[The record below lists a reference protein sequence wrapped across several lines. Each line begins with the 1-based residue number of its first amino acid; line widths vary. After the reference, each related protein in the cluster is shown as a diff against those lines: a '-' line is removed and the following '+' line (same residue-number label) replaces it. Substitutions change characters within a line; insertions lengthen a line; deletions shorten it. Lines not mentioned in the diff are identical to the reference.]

1 MMELADWEW
10 SELRFDYY
18 KTDCNIRYSYAP
30 DQGWSPMQIST
41 DETLPVPLAAACLHY
56 GSSLFEGLKAFRGA
70 DGRVRIF
77 RLEET
82 VKRLQASA
90 ERLCMPVPT
99 REMIIEACTEVV
111 RRNLRHLPPYGTGAA
126 MYLRPV
132 EIGTSTSFGVK
143 PSDEAL
149 FVVFC
154 SPVGP
159 YFKGGIRPIQV
170 AIDREQD
177 RVAAHGTGDVKI
189 GANYAASLLPYR
201 HARALGCASVLFL
214 DPKEHK
220 YLDECVAAN
229 FFAIRDGKYITPKS
243 QTILPSI
250 TNKTLRQVA
259 LDMGLEVEERLIPVE
274 ELSTFEEC
282 GCCGTGAIIAPIGK
296 IIDMQTGWEYHYTD
310 SVGPVSFKLYQHL
323 LDIQYGVEEDRH
335 SWNTIVEL

>member
-1 MMELADWEW
+1 MELADWEW

-18 KTDCNIRYSYAP
+18 KTDCNIRYSYTPAE
-30 DQGWSPMQIST
+30 GWSSMQLSS
-41 DETLPVPLAAACLHY
+41 DEYLPVPLAAACLHY

-70 DGRVRIF
+70 DGKVRIF
-77 RLEET
+77 RLEDT
-82 VKRLQASA
+82 VERLQSSA
-90 ERLCMPVPT
+90 RRLCLPVPT
-99 REMIIEACTEVV
+99 REMIVEACTEVV

-143 PSDEAL
+143 PSEEAL

-159 YFKGGIRPIQV
+159 YFKGGIRPIDV

-177 RVAAHGTGDVKI
+177 RVAAGGTGDVKI

-201 HARALGCASVLFL
+201 NAREMGYQSVLFL
-214 DPKEHK
+214 DPKEHR

-229 FFAIRDGKYITPKS
+229 FFAIRGNSYITPRSK
-243 QTILPSI
+243 TILPSI

-259 LDMGLEVEERLIPVE
+259 LDLGMEVEERPIPVE
-274 ELSTFEEC
+274 ELSTFDEC
-282 GCCGTGAIIAPIGK
+282 GCCGTGAIIAPIRK
-296 IIDMQTGWEYHYTD
+296 IYDMQTGESYHFGD
-310 SVGPVSFKLYQHL
+310 EVGAKSLKLYQHL
-323 LDIQYGVEEDRH
+323 LDIQYGLEEDRH
-335 SWNTIVEL
+335 GWNTIL

>member
-1 MMELADWEW
+1 MEELADWEW

-18 KTDCNIRYSYAP
+18 KTDCNVRYSYAP
-30 DQGWSPMQIST
+30 EMGWSAMQLSS
-41 DETLPVPLAAACLHY
+41 DEYLPVPLAAACLHY

-70 DGRVRIF
+70 DGKVRIF
-77 RLEET
+77 RLEDT
-82 VKRLQASA
+82 VERLQSSA
-90 ERLCMPVPT
+90 RRLCLPVPT
-99 REMIIEACTEVV
+99 REIIVEACCEVV

-143 PSDEAL
+143 PSEEAL

-159 YFKGGIRPIQV
+159 YFKGGIRPIDV

-177 RVAAHGTGDVKI
+177 RVAASGTGDVKI

-201 HARALGCASVLFL
+201 NAHELGYSSVLFL
-214 DPKEHK
+214 DPKEHR

-229 FFAIRDGKYITPKS
+229 FYAIRDNTYITPRS

-259 LDMGLEVEERLIPVE
+259 LDMGMRVEERPIPVE
-274 ELSTFEEC
+274 ELATFEEC
-282 GCCGTGAIIAPIGK
+282 GCCGTGAIIAPIRK
-296 IIDMQTGWEYHYTD
+296 IFDMQTGESYCFGD
-310 SVGPVSFKLYQHL
+310 EVGAQSLKLYHHL
-323 LDIQYGVEEDRH
+323 LDIQYGLEEDRH
-335 SWNTIVEL
+335 HWNTIL

>member
-1 MMELADWEW
+1 MELADWEW

-18 KTDCNIRYSYAP
+18 KTDYNVRYNYAP
-30 DQGWSPMQIST
+30 DKGWSAMQLSS
-41 DETLPVPLAAACLHY
+41 DEYLPVPLAAACLHY

-70 DGRVRIF
+70 DGKVRIF
-77 RLEET
+77 RLEDT
-82 VKRLQASA
+82 VVRLQSSA
-90 ERLCMPVPT
+90 RRLCLPVPT

-143 PSDEAL
+143 PSEEAL

-159 YFKGGIRPIQV
+159 YFKGGIRPIDV

-177 RVAAHGTGDVKI
+177 RVAAGGTGDVKI

-201 HARALGCASVLFL
+201 NAREMGYASVLFL
-214 DPKEHK
+214 DPKEHR

-229 FFAIRDGKYITPKS
+229 FYAIRGNTYITPRS

-259 LDMGLEVEERLIPVE
+259 LDRGMQVEERPIPVE
-274 ELSTFEEC
+274 ELASFDEC
-282 GCCGTGAIIAPIGK
+282 GCCGTGAIIAPIRK
-296 IIDMQTGWEYHYTD
+296 IYDMQTGEIYHFGD
-310 SVGPVSFKLYQHL
+310 EVGAKSLELYHHL
-323 LDIQYGVEEDRH
+323 IDIQYGLEEDRH
-335 SWNTIVEL
+335 GWNTIL

>member
-1 MMELADWEW
+1 MELADWEW

-18 KTDCNIRYSYAP
+18 KTDCNIRYSYTPAE
-30 DQGWSPMQIST
+30 GWSSMQLSS
-41 DETLPVPLAAACLHY
+41 DEYLPVPLAAACLHY

-70 DGRVRIF
+70 DGKVRIF
-77 RLEET
+77 RLEDT
-82 VKRLQASA
+82 VERLQSSA
-90 ERLCMPVPT
+90 RRLCLPVPT
-99 REMIIEACTEVV
+99 REMIVEACTEVV

-143 PSDEAL
+143 PSEEAL

-159 YFKGGIRPIQV
+159 YFKGGIRPIDV

-177 RVAAHGTGDVKI
+177 RVAAGGTGDVKI

-201 HARALGCASVLFL
+201 NAREMGYQSVLFL
-214 DPKEHK
+214 DPKEHC

-229 FFAIRDGKYITPKS
+229 FFAIRGNTYITPRSK
-243 QTILPSI
+243 TILPSI

-259 LDMGLEVEERLIPVE
+259 LDLGMEVEERPIPVE
-274 ELSTFEEC
+274 ELSTFDEC
-282 GCCGTGAIIAPIGK
+282 GCCGTGAIIAPIRK
-296 IIDMQTGWEYHYTD
+296 IYDMQTGESYHFGNE
-310 SVGPVSFKLYQHL
+310 VGVKSRMLYQHL
-323 LDIQYGVEEDRH
+323 LDIQYGLEEDRH
-335 SWNTIVEL
+335 GWNTIL

>member
-18 KTDCNIRYSYAP
+18 KTDCNVRYNYSPAT
-30 DQGWSPMQIST
+30 GWSAMQLSS
-41 DETLPVPLAAACLHY
+41 DEYLPVPLAAACLHY

-70 DGRVRIF
+70 DGKVRIF
-77 RLEET
+77 RLEDT
-82 VKRLQASA
+82 VERLQSSA
-90 ERLCMPVPT
+90 RRLCLPVPT
-99 REMIIEACTEVV
+99 REIIVEACTEVV

-143 PSDEAL
+143 PSEEAL

-159 YFKGGIRPIQV
+159 YFKGGIRPIDV

-177 RVAAHGTGDVKI
+177 RVAVCGTGDVKI

-201 HARALGCASVLFL
+201 HARELGYSSVLFL
-214 DPKEHK
+214 DPKEHR

-229 FFAIRDGKYITPKS
+229 FFAIRDNTYITPRS

-259 LDMGLEVEERLIPVE
+259 LDMGMQVEERPIPVE
-274 ELSTFEEC
+274 ELATFEEC
-282 GCCGTGAIIAPIGK
+282 GCCGTGAIIAPIRK
-296 IIDMQTGWEYHYTD
+296 IFDMQTGESYHFGEE
-310 SVGPVSFKLYQHL
+310 VGAQSLKLYHHL
-323 LDIQYGVEEDRH
+323 LNIQYGLEEDRH
-335 SWNTIVEL
+335 GWNTLL

>member
-1 MMELADWEW
+1 MNELADWEW

-18 KTDCNIRYSYAP
+18 KTDYNVRYSFTP
-30 DQGWSPMQIST
+30 SEGWSSMQLST
-41 DETLPVPLAAACLHY
+41 DEYLPVPLAAACLHY

-70 DGRVRIF
+70 DGKVRIF

-82 VKRLQASA
+82 VKRLQSSA

-99 REMIIEACTEVV
+99 REIIVEACTEVV

-143 PSDEAL
+143 PSEEAL

-159 YFKGGIRPIQV
+159 YFKGGIRPIDV
-170 AIDREQD
+170 AIDRLQD
-177 RVAAHGTGDVKI
+177 RVAVNGTGDVKI

-201 HARALGCASVLFL
+201 NARAQGYSSVLFL
-214 DPKEHK
+214 DPKEHR

-229 FFAIRDGKYITPKS
+229 FYAIRENTYITPLS
-243 QTILPSI
+243 TTILPSI

-259 LDMGLEVEERLIPVE
+259 LDLGMRVEERPIPVE

-282 GCCGTGAIIAPIGK
+282 GCCGTGAILAPIRK
-296 IIDMQTGWEYHYTD
+296 IYDMQTGESYCYGD
-310 SVGPVSFKLYQHL
+310 QVGAQSLKLYERL
-323 LDIQYGVEEDRH
+323 LNIQYGLAEDTH
-335 SWNTIVEL
+335 GWNTIVE

>member
-1 MMELADWEW
+1 MELADWEW

-18 KTDCNIRYSYAP
+18 KTDCNIRYSYTPAE
-30 DQGWSPMQIST
+30 GWSSMQLSS
-41 DETLPVPLAAACLHY
+41 DEYLPVPLAAACLHY

-70 DGRVRIF
+70 DGKVRIF
-77 RLEET
+77 RLEDT
-82 VKRLQASA
+82 VERLQSSA
-90 ERLCMPVPT
+90 RRLCLPVPT
-99 REMIIEACTEVV
+99 REMIVEACTEVV

-143 PSDEAL
+143 PSEEAL

-159 YFKGGIRPIQV
+159 YFKGGIRPIDV

-177 RVAAHGTGDVKI
+177 RVAAGGTGDVKI

-201 HARALGCASVLFL
+201 NAREMGYQSVLFL
-214 DPKEHK
+214 DPKEHR

-229 FFAIRDGKYITPKS
+229 FFAIRGNSYLTPRSK
-243 QTILPSI
+243 TILPSI

-259 LDMGLEVEERLIPVE
+259 LDLGMEVEERPIPVE
-274 ELSTFEEC
+274 ELSTFDEC
-282 GCCGTGAIIAPIGK
+282 GCCGTGAIIAPIRK
-296 IIDMQTGWEYHYTD
+296 IYDMQTGESYHFGD
-310 SVGPVSFKLYQHL
+310 EVGAKSLKLYQHL
-323 LDIQYGVEEDRH
+323 LDIQYGLEEDRH
-335 SWNTIVEL
+335 GWNAIL

>member
-1 MMELADWEW
+1 MELADWEW

-18 KTDCNIRYSYAP
+18 KTDCNVRYSYTP
-30 DQGWSPMQIST
+30 EEGWSSMQLSS
-41 DETLPVPLAAACLHY
+41 EEYLPVPLAAACLHY

-70 DGRVRIF
+70 DGKVRIF
-77 RLEET
+77 RLEDT
-82 VKRLQASA
+82 VERLQSSA
-90 ERLCMPVPT
+90 RRLCLPVPM
-99 REMIIEACTEVV
+99 REIIVEACTEVV

-143 PSDEAL
+143 PSEEAL

-159 YFKGGIRPIQV
+159 YFKGGIRPIDV

-177 RVAAHGTGDVKI
+177 RVAACGTGDVKI

-201 HARALGCASVLFL
+201 HARELGYSSVLFL
-214 DPKEHK
+214 DPKEHR

-229 FFAIRDGKYITPKS
+229 FFAIRDNTYITPRS

-259 LDMGLEVEERLIPVE
+259 LDMGMKVEERPIPVE
-274 ELSTFEEC
+274 ELATFEEC
-282 GCCGTGAIIAPIGK
+282 GCCGTGAIIAPIRK
-296 IIDMQTGWEYHYTD
+296 IFDMQTGESYHFGD
-310 SVGPVSFKLYQHL
+310 QVGAQSLKLYHHL
-323 LDIQYGVEEDRH
+323 LNIQYGLEEDLH
-335 SWNTIVEL
+335 SWNTIL